1 MNFNKYKTLSNQY
14 DVSFGKSEYRKSL
27 KRLLLKKTKSL
38 GRSSGQIIMWHRG
51 GGVKRNFRPILNYKN
66 AVDNYAILRSIE
78 YDPNRNARICLVSY
92 EDGEK
97 RYILH
102 PRGVNINDIIFAS
115 ISAPILPGNALPLSA
130 VWTSYLTYR
139 YKYPI
144 WPMTRSIYLLQSQI
158 FFKKG
163 TYLIRKLW

>member
-1 MNFNKYKTLSNQY
+1 MVIRGYKPYTPGIRNRAISQFKEIFSSVPY
-14 DVSFGKSEYRKSL
+14 
-27 KRLLLKKTKSL
+27 KKL
-38 GRSSGQIIMWHRG
+38 ISGQNRKKGRNNRGIITSRHRG
-51 GGVKRNFRPILNYKN
+51 GGHKRLYRHIDFKRDKTQILGR
-66 AVDNYAILRSIE
+66 IISIE

-130 VWTSYLTYR
+130 V
-139 YKYPI
+139 
-144 WPMTRSIYLLQSQI
+144 
-158 FFKKG
+158 
-163 TYLIRKLW
+163 